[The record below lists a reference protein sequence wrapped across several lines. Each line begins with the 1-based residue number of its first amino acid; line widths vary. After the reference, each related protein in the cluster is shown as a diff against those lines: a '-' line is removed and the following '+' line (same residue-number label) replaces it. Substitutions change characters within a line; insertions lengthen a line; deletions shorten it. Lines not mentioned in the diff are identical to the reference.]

1 MTQYLDKLA
10 AHINLAALALTLRLL
25 PFLVALIFRATI
37 SLHEDEAPIEIN
49 VRSLQ

>member
-10 AHINLAALALTLRLL
+10 ARINLAALA
-25 PFLVALIFRATI
+25 VALSFSRQI
-37 SLHEDEAPIEIN
+37 SLHEDKAPIEIN